1 MHPTSKEKVKVRVK
15 VLAANSQY
23 LNSLQSYVKLNY
35 MFRLFNKKSSAD
47 RMLDKEDILDTL
59 LLLSNQS

>member
-15 VLAANSQY
+15 VLAPNSQY

-47 RMLDKEDILDTL
+47 RMLGKEDILDTY
-59 LLLSNQS
+59 LLLSNQP